1 MSPVK
6 SPGPG
11 RNDEELKQAVA
22 GARTPPATTGINFAP
37 SEAVTQPAP
46 AVEEIAPVPPQPV
59 LTERAAAERG
69 EELVGTVLADR
80 YEVLALIGRGGMGT
94 VYRAEHVHM
103 KKLVALKVLHQHMS
117 QSPELVA
124 RFERE
129 AVAAG
134 RLQHPGIVTATDFG
148 RLRDGSFYLVL
159 ELVDGKSLTDVLEE
173 TGPMDEQRAL
183 GIACQM
189 TSALSA
195 AHAVGIVHR
204 DLKPDNVML
213 VRTSDD
219 EDFVKVLDFGI
230 AKMHAEDESTD
241 QPSLTRA
248 GLVFGTPEYMS
259 PEQAMGHDADARSD
273 VYAVGMILYEML
285 AGRSPFRADD
295 VTSMLTAQIT
305 ALPPPLVGPDPAL
318 VKLID
323 RLLDKDPERRPLDA
337 GELNHDLL
345 EVMEALGYRPPAPR
359 TSAGTRLDLRRPS
372 GDRREAS
379 SPVAA
384 PPPRQPSTPALQRPP
399 SQGRSAPPLEIADD
413 AHRHATSGE
422 KMRRAFAV
430 AALVVAVLAAAAVL
444 SPRVWPRQSSD
455 AVLPSMQQAAEIDP
469 EGQLIIEARSG
480 DRDAVADLR
489 KLSAVAPF
497 GAQEQGLTP
506 GANQSGRSKQ
516 VARYMALGRGYSV
529 IKHHQAAIEM
539 YDHAVRLDEN
549 AALDPELLT
558 DVRSALGVQD
568 AVGDALDF
576 AFQKLGQN
584 GADLIYDVYA
594 DHVGKPGM
602 TPIVARVLRLL
613 SSKEFMHKASPALK
627 VALKL
632 KDAKVC
638 AEYKAI
644 LPEAVAVADD
654 RSLPKL
660 QHLQSQRGCGS
671 LGNKDCFPCLRSP
684 QVPLDAAVARAQ
696 SQVSAQFMTPD
707 QQSSALEGTTDA
719 VKGPTTQQ
727 D

>member
-1 MSPVK
+1 
-6 SPGPG
+6 
-11 RNDEELKQAVA
+11 
-22 GARTPPATTGINFAP
+22 
-37 SEAVTQPAP
+37 
-46 AVEEIAPVPPQPV
+46 
-59 LTERAAAERG
+59 
-69 EELVGTVLADR
+69 
-80 YEVLALIGRGGMGT
+80 
-94 VYRAEHVHM
+94 VYRAQHVHM

-117 QSPELVA
+117 NSPELVA

-159 ELVDGKSLTDVLEE
+159 ELVDGRSLTDVLEE
-173 TGPMDEQRAL
+173 TGPMDEERAL
-183 GIACQM
+183 GIASQM

-230 AKMHAEDESTD
+230 AKMHAEDDEAQ

-273 VYAVGMILYEML
+273 VYALGMILYEML

-305 ALPPPLVGPDPAL
+305 ALPPPLVGQTPAL
-318 VKLID
+318 TQLID
-323 RLLDKDPERRPLDA
+323 RLLDKDPEKRPLDA
-337 GELNHDLL
+337 GELNHELL
-345 EVMEALGYRPPAPR
+345 EVMETLGYRPPAPR
-359 TSAGTRLDLRRPS
+359 TSAGTRLDLRRAS
-372 GDRREAS
+372 VDRRESS
-379 SPVAA
+379 SPMAA
-384 PPPRQPSTPALQRPP
+384 PPPREPSAPAQRRPSSPALRSTPPRAKV
-399 SQGRSAPPLEIADD
+399 DD
-413 AHRHATSGE
+413 AARHRKSGT
-422 KMRRAFAV
+422 RRALIVGLPVMAVLVGAV
-430 AALVVAVLAAAAVL
+430 ALSWRMWPRESVAVAL
-444 SPRVWPRQSSD
+444 PR
-455 AVLPSMQQAAEIDP
+455 MQQAAEIDA

-489 KLSAVAPF
+489 KLSAVAR
-497 GAQEQGLTP
+497 GGEAEQELKVDVTQT
-506 GANQSGRSKQ
+506 GRSKQ

-529 IKHHQAAIEM
+529 IKHHQAAIQM
-539 YDHAVRLDEN
+539 YDQAVRLDEE
-549 AALDPELLT
+549 AATDPELLA

-576 AFQKLGQN
+576 AFQRLGSN

-602 TPIVARVLRLL
+602 TQVVARVLRLL
-613 SSKEFMHKASPALK
+613 STKEFMQQASPALK
-627 VALKL
+627 VALQL

-644 LPEAVAVADD
+644 VAQGAAIVDD

-660 QHLQSQRGCGS
+660 QHLKSQRGCGS

-684 QVPLDAAVARAQ
+684 TVPLDAAVARAE
-696 SQVSAQFMTPD
+696 SQAFPQFMTPE
-707 QQSSALEGTTDA
+707 QQASALEQRASTGESS
-719 VKGPTTQQ
+719 P
-727 D
+727 

>member
-1 MSPVK
+1 M
-6 SPGPG
+6 
-11 RNDEELKQAVA
+11 
-22 GARTPPATTGINFAP
+22 
-37 SEAVTQPAP
+37 
-46 AVEEIAPVPPQPV
+46 
-59 LTERAAAERG
+59 ERG

-80 YEVLALIGRGGMGT
+80 YEVQALIGRGGMGT

-134 RLQHPGIVTATDFG
+134 RLQHPGTVTATDFG
-148 RLRDGSFYLVL
+148 RLKDGSFYLVL
-159 ELVDGKSLTDVLEE
+159 ELVDGKSLTSVLEE
-173 TGPMDEQRAL
+173 SAPMDEERAL

-213 VRTSDD
+213 VRTADD
-219 EDFVKVLDFGI
+219 DDFVKVLDFGI
-230 AKMHAEDESTD
+230 AKMHAEDEASE

-305 ALPPPLVGPDPAL
+305 ASPPPLVGPSSAL
-318 VKLID
+318 IHLID
-323 RLLDKDPERRPLDA
+323 RLLDKDPEHRPLDA
-337 GELNHDLL
+337 GELNQELL
-345 EVMEALGYRPPAPR
+345 EVMELLGFKPPAPR
-359 TSAGTRLDLRRPS
+359 TSAGTRLDVRRAS
-372 GDRREAS
+372 VDRREPS
-379 SPVAA
+379 SPLGS
-384 PPPRQPSTPALQRPP
+384 PPPRAPSAPALQLPLQPGQRPT
-399 SQGRSAPPLEIADD
+399 SSHEKSKDSARGSRSTRSA
-413 AHRHATSGE
+413 
-422 KMRRAFAV
+422 RRKLALWLPVV
-430 AALVVAVLAAAAVL
+430 ALLVGAAAGIWLKWPQRRPMALV
-444 SPRVWPRQSSD
+444 PR
-455 AVLPSMQQAAEIDP
+455 LQQAAEIDA

-480 DRDAVADLR
+480 ERDAVAELR
-489 KLSAVAPF
+489 KLSLAAP
-497 GAQEQGLTP
+497 AQESDSGGLNP
-506 GANQSGRSKQ
+506 PLSPAQRSKL

-539 YDHAVRLDEN
+539 YTHAVSLDDK
-549 AALDPELLT
+549 AVADPELLA

-576 AFQKLGQN
+576 ASQKLGTL

-602 TPIVARVLRLL
+602 TPLVARVLRLL
-613 SSKEFMHKASPALK
+613 GSKEFLQRASPALK
-627 VALKL
+627 VALQL

-654 RSLPKL
+654 RSLTKL
-660 QHLQSQRGCGS
+660 EHLQSQRGCGS
-671 LGNKDCFPCLRSP
+671 SGNRDCFPCLRSAA
-684 QVPLDAAVARAQ
+684 VPLEAAVARAK
-696 SQVSAQFMTPD
+696 SQASTVY
-707 QQSSALEGTTDA
+707 
-719 VKGPTTQQ
+719 
-727 D
+727 